1 MYLFL
6 AVLGLHCC
14 VDFSLVV
21 GSRGYPSL
29 QWLLLFVGSRAQTQL
44 WRIGLVT
51 LWHVGSF
58 QTRDQI
64 CVSSTGRQILYH

>member
-29 QWLLLFVGSRAQTQL
+29 QWLLLL
-44 WRIGLVT
+44 WALEHRL
-51 LWHVGSF
+51 
-58 QTRDQI
+58 
-64 CVSSTGRQILYH
+64 SSCGI